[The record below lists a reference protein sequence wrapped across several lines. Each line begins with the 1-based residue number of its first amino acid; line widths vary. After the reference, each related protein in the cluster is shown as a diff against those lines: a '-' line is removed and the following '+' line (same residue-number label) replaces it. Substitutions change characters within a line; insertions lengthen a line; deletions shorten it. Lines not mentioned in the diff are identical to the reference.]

1 MVRKVTF
8 TVRPSPALGALLSF
22 AQATRTHRSGL
33 GERLERE
40 VLLALESAAR
50 TLDPV
55 PERLRWLTR
64 RGLARASGYVHAA
77 AMAAETTVT
86 FDLRAMVAAALAQ
99 GPRVDGRAYTDL
111 YCIRSLVRSVRES
124 ELLSI
129 DGVVLGRQAD
139 TTRALLRAV
148 EAACRETALRD
159 ETVIPK
165 AFARVTPGAA
175 QPQAN
180 APAPSPQVKPNP
192 PAPSPQ
198 VKPPKAK
205 KPAPREPEGQTGS
218 FGGSFGGL
226 PDDATSTPVA
236 QEVPLSPRGLTLDAE
251 FFLESA
257 QLTVWPCSA
266 KALSRSRRS
275 VLIALHP
282 DRAGE
287 GSEARFHS
295 ALKGFED
302 LARVLSSMPPP
313 AREPKAP
320 AAPPPPPAVRPQP
333 ASAIGQWPPPPPP
346 APDVPVAPVEA
357 SAPTAKRQ
365 SFKRSSKA

>member
-8 TVRPSPALGALLSF
+8 TVRPTPALGALLSF
-22 AQATRTHRSGL
+22 AQSTRTHRSGL
-33 GERLERE
+33 GDRLERE

-77 AMAAETTVT
+77 TIAAETTVT

-111 YCIRSLVRSVRES
+111 YCIRSLVRSVREA

-139 TTRALLRAV
+139 TTRALLRV
-148 EAACRETALRD
+148 IEGACRETALRD
-159 ETVIPK
+159 ETVVPK

-175 QPQAN
+175 QPQAKPSPP
-180 APAPSPQVKPNP
+180 APAPQ
-192 PAPSPQ
+192 A
-198 VKPPKAK
+198 KPPTAK
-205 KPAPREPEGQTGS
+205 KVAPPEPKAPAGS

-226 PDDATSTPVA
+226 PDDATSPPVA
-236 QEVPLSPRGLTLDAE
+236 PETPLSPRGLTLDAE

-257 QLTVWPCSA
+257 RLTVWPCSA
-266 KALSRSRRS
+266 KVLTRSRRS

-287 GSEARFHS
+287 GSEGRFRS

-302 LARVLSSMPPP
+302 LARVLSTTPSPPREAKPPP
-313 AREPKAP
+313 
-320 AAPPPPPAVRPQP
+320 APPPPPAVRPP
-333 ASAIGQWPPPPPP
+333 PVSAIGQWPPPPVTIPVAVPP
-346 APDVPVAPVEA
+346 APVET
-357 SAPTAKRQ
+357 SAPTTKRQ